1 MKVNDVLRKGETVL
15 RVLAVKDGAC
25 YCIDC
30 SGDCMPV
37 WIPADNLDGYRS
49 DTAPAINTDMTPGQ
63 KQTAHERY
71 TMIAPILAFLTNDRE
86 RRRIMNRVSE
96 GWHVSKQTL
105 RRYLCRYLVYQDIAA
120 LAPVVRETKQE
131 LTPDQKNM
139 RWALNKYFYTPK
151 KSSLTEVY
159 VKLLKER
166 YCDAEGNL
174 PAEYPS
180 MRQFRYFEQ
189 KYRKQENYLISRN
202 GLKNYQRNDRPL
214 LGEGVQEFAP
224 YIGVG
229 MLDATVC
236 DIYLVNKVGQI
247 VGRPVL
253 VAGADANTSL
263 CLGYSLL
270 WEGGVYSLQQLMLN
284 IVSDKVELCRAMGIG
299 IETRQWP
306 VSSLPGVMVTDMGSE
321 YIGETFEQITELG
334 VTLINLPS
342 FRPDLKGPVE
352 KLFDLVQETYTDA
365 LKGKGVIMPDFQE
378 RGAHDYR
385 KDACLTL
392 EEFERIVVRCIIYY
406 NSERVISEYP
416 YTDEM
421 LSKQI
426 RPYACDLWNYKL
438 TESGTNLIS
447 AAEKDIVLTLL
458 PRTKGKFTRYGL
470 KVNGLRYNRDG
481 YKEAYLK
488 GGSCIAAY
496 NPDDV
501 TSIWLKTETE
511 TGYEEFR
518 LIETAYDGKT
528 LEQVNESRKNKMAIV
543 RNEYEEALQAKIRLA
558 AFIETAA
565 EQAAPT
571 GNADIKGIR
580 ETRQTERRKKHKNIG
595 EVISNG

>member
-1 MKVNDVLRKGETVL
+1 MKVNDVLRKGEDKV
-15 RVLAVKDGAC
+15 RVLVVRDDAC

-30 SGDCMPV
+30 SGECMPV
-37 WIPADNLDGYRS
+37 WIPTEKLRGYTPDSAR
-49 DTAPAINTDMTPGQ
+49 AINTDMTLKQ

-71 TMIAPILAFLTNDRE
+71 TMIAPMLAFLTDDRE
-86 RRRIMNRVSE
+86 RSRIMNRISE
-96 GWHVSKQTL
+96 ERKISKQTL
-105 RRYLCRYLVYQDIAA
+105 RRYLCRYLVYQDITA
-120 LAPVVRETKQE
+120 LAPVMRKTKQE

-139 RWALNKYFYTPK
+139 RWALNKYFYTTK

-180 MRQFRYFEQ
+180 IRQFRYFEQ

-236 DIYLVNKVGQI
+236 DIYLVNKEGQI

-284 IVSDKVELCRAMGIG
+284 IISDKVELCRAMGIG
-299 IETRQWP
+299 IEARQWP

-342 FRPDLKGPVE
+342 FRPDLKGPIE

-392 EEFERIVVRCIIYY
+392 EEFELIVVRCIIYY
-406 NSERVISEYP
+406 NSERIISEYP
-416 YTDEM
+416 YTDAM
-421 LSKQI
+421 IRAQV
-426 RPYACDLWNYKL
+426 RPYACDLWAHKL
-438 TESGTNLIS
+438 TEPGTNLIS

-458 PRTKGKFTRYGL
+458 PRTEGRFTRYGL
-470 KVNGLRYNRDG
+470 KANRLRYHRDG

-488 GGSCIAAY
+488 GGTCAVAY

-501 TSIWLKTETE
+501 SAVWLKTET
-511 TGYEEFR
+511 GFEEFR
-518 LIETAYDGKT
+518 LIETAYEGRT
-528 LEQVNESRKNKMAIV
+528 LEQVNESRKNRDAIV

-558 AFIETAA
+558 SFIETAA
-565 EQAAPT
+565 GKASPQGKT
-571 GNADIKGIR
+571 DIKGIR
-580 ETRQTERRKKHKNIG
+580 ETRQTERRKKHRNIG
-595 EVISNG
+595 EVIDHG

>member
-1 MKVNDVLRKGETVL
+1 MKVNDVLRKGEDTV
-15 RVLAVKDGAC
+15 RVLVVRNDAC

-30 SGDCMPV
+30 SGECMPV
-37 WIPADNLDGYRS
+37 WIPTEKLRGYMPDS
-49 DTAPAINTDMTPGQ
+49 ALAISTEMTPKQ

-71 TMIAPILAFLTNDRE
+71 TMIAPMLAFLTDDRE
-86 RRRIMNRVSE
+86 RSRIMNRVSE
-96 GWHVSKQTL
+96 KWHVSKQTL

-120 LAPVVRETKQE
+120 LAPVVREAKEE
-131 LTPDQKNM
+131 LTSDQKNM
-139 RWALNKYFYTPK
+139 RWALNKYFYTTK
-151 KSSLTEVY
+151 KSSLAEVY

-180 MRQFRYFEQ
+180 MRQFRYFEK

-214 LGEGVQEFAP
+214 LGDGVQEFAP

-236 DIYLVNKVGQI
+236 DIYLVNKEGRI

-284 IVSDKVELCRAMGIG
+284 IVSDKVKLCRKMGIS
-299 IETRQWP
+299 IEERQWP

-321 YIGETFEQITELG
+321 FIGETFEQITELG
-334 VTLINLPS
+334 VSLVNLPS

-352 KLFDLVQETYTDA
+352 KLFDLVQKTYKDA

-385 KDACLTL
+385 KDACMTL

-406 NSERVISEYP
+406 NSERVISDYP
-416 YTDEM
+416 YTNEM
-421 LSKQI
+421 IRGQI
-426 RPYACDLWNYKL
+426 RPYACDIWGYKS
-438 TESGTNLIS
+438 TEPGTNLI
-447 AAEKDIVLTLL
+447 ETTEREIVLTLF
-458 PRTKGKFTRYGL
+458 PRTEGRFTRYGL
-470 KVNGLRYNRDG
+470 KVNGLRYHRDG

-488 GGSCIAAY
+488 GGRCIVGY

-501 TSIWLKTETE
+501 TVVWLKTETDF
-511 TGYEEFR
+511 EEFR
-518 LIETAYDGKT
+518 IIETAYTGQT
-528 LEQVNESRKNKMAIV
+528 LDQVIEARRKKDAIV
-543 RNEYEEALQAKIRLA
+543 RNEYEEALKAKIRLS

-565 EQAAPT
+565 EQAVPS

-580 ETRQTERRKKHKNIG
+580 EIRQTERRKKHRNIG